1 MLFAYERPLCT
12 KSGLQAVA
20 LVGAAGSG
28 PAIPVLIKNL
38 ILALAI
44 EWLALD
50 PSEARTS
57 ECFKSH

>member
-1 MLFAYERPLCT
+1 MAASRQKRPLGGRT
-12 KSGLQAVA
+12 
-20 LVGAAGSG
+20 VGAAGSG

-44 EWLALD
+44 QWLALD